1 MGKITKEQYDFA
13 LARIEDLQPMVD
25 DNTPANDRNAVELT
39 RMSNVVIDY
48 EKEHFPIN
56 KPTVATIGI
65 TPAGSRVRGA
75 SLPQL

>member
-13 LARIEDLQPMVD
+13 LARIEDLLPMVD

-48 EKEHFPIN
+48 EKEDFPIN